1 MLFWTLQITIISII
15 LIFLVHN
22 LIGFFKSTLTV
33 PKVKDLVNAPVQKY
47 ENIYNTLNHSSESNL
62 RDEIQSQQLNYD
74 KKTMK
79 NELKNFLKNKLKSG
93 NENGVENTT
102 SISSLDA
109 SSMNSLSFSEY

>member
-1 MLFWTLQITIISII
+1 
-15 LIFLVHN
+15 
-22 LIGFFKSTLTV
+22 
-33 PKVKDLVNAPVQKY
+33 
-47 ENIYNTLNHSSESNL
+47 
-62 RDEIQSQQLNYD
+62 
-74 KKTMK
+74 MK